1 MGKKLQ
7 EGVTEVFNPC
17 KAERFEDSFVLGQF
31 DYLDYF
37 DFYFEKN

>member
-31 DYLDYF
+31 DYPL
-37 DFYFEKN
+37 YFEKN